1 MPRLGCDFLILFPK
15 SGRENHQNRE
25 YLQTADEHQCRAEP
39 FDARRQHRPAHRGA
53 NLDAE
58 RGANVA
64 DGTQHNGD
72 GVGVVDAGLDDDER
86 RNEAQHQVD
95 GQERQQRD
103 ALLLRNARAI
113 DVHRQ
118 HGVGVENLFEL
129 VANDFYNHQAANAL
143 KTAARAARTGAEKH
157 AGGQHHPGDVGPLGS
172 VVVEHTGGGD
182 ERHDLEYAAT
192 KSLLHVVAI
201 VKHQLNHDEKR
212 EGQHHEE
219 IEFKLGVLPHWFQ
232 TAAQGGGIEQREI
245 RTREETIQ
253 CGDIFDGGRAKELGA
268 VVVGGKS
275 ARSRAAHGIVEAVKP
290 AHAKGHERQGASEG
304 EQEVDGPNPFGAGAQ
319 SWMELRTDGAC
330 GFGCKHLHRAAHKRR
345 QDGSGEEHD
354 TQTANPLRH
363 AAPKEQAVGQR
374 VDIVQDGGACGG
386 ESRHGFEIGVGETRN
401 VAADDKRQRA
411 KEAEDDP
418 RKRHHEIGVAAAHG
432 VVGVAPK
439 IAQHDAREQR
449 EHNADGKRHFIVFA
463 KTYGHDEAHKHDGYF
478 DEQQRTNNFKDC
490 VAVNHLLNR
499 FSIFFK

>member
-1 MPRLGCDFLILFPK
+1 MASSALTVFPK

-25 YLQTADEHQCRAEP
+25 NLQTADEHQRRAEP

-53 NLDAE
+53 NLDTE
-58 RGANVA
+58 RGAYVA

-86 RNEAQHQVD
+86 RDEAQHQVD
-95 GQERQQRD
+95 GQECQQRD
-103 ALLLRNARAI
+103 ALLLRNARAV

-157 AGGQHHPGDVGPLGS
+157 AGGQHHPGDVGPLGG
-172 VVVEHTGGGD
+172 VVVEQACGGD

-192 KSLLHVVAI
+192 KGFFHVVAV

-212 EGQHHEE
+212 EGQHHEKV
-219 IEFKLGVLPHWFQ
+219 EFKLGVLPHRFQ
-232 TAAQGGGIEQREI
+232 AAPQGGGIEQREI
-245 RTREETIQ
+245 GTREETKQ

-275 ARSRAAHGIVEAVKP
+275 ARGRAAHSIVETVEP
-290 AHAKGHERQGASEG
+290 AHAKGHERQYASEG
-304 EQEVDGPNPFGAGAQ
+304 EQEVDGPNPLGAGAQ
-319 SWMELRTDGAC
+319 SWMELRADGAC
-330 GFGCKHLHRAAHKRR
+330 SFGRKHFHRAAHKRR
-345 QDGSGEEHD
+345 QDGGGEEHD
-354 TQTANPLRH
+354 AQTANPLRH

-374 VDIVQDGGACGG
+374 VDIVQDGGACSG
-386 ESRHGFEIGVGETRN
+386 EPRHGFEIGVGEARN
-401 VAADDKRQRA
+401 VATDDKRQRT
-411 KEAEDDP
+411 KKAEDDP
-418 RKRHHEIGVAAAHG
+418 RKRHHEVGVAAAHS
-432 VVGVAPK
+432 VVGVTPE

-449 EHNADGKRHFIVFA
+449 EHNADGKRHFVVFA
-463 KTYGHDEAHKHDGYF
+463 KTNGHGEAGQHDGYF
-478 DEQQRTNNFKDC
+478 DEQQRAEDFKNG
-490 VAVNHLLNR
+490 VAMNHLLNR
-499 FSIFFK
+499 FSIFFR